1 MIANQDQNNQ
11 FRGHPSPVTKNGFK
25 AKIRNFILGTFTC
38 FMVSTSL
45 QAAQTV
51 CIFDLLGRAGES
63 YKLMKEWALAA
74 KTWGADVKLVAYQKE
89 EQADKD
95 FKAGKCDAVAMT
107 TMRSREYNKFA
118 GSIDALG
125 GVPSNDIS
133 KKAIAYVL
141 DERNAKRLVST
152 IKGEKY
158 EVAAISPL
166 GIAYIFVRDKSINT
180 IEKGIG
186 KKFAYLHYD
195 VAQKMAIDRVG
206 AIGVPSDIS
215 NFVKKFNNGEVDSIA
230 APGYA
235 FKPLEIY
242 KGLGTQGAMFTFPVV
257 NVTGDLIIRQDKFPP
272 NFGKNSRAW
281 SLKQLPKTFNMIKR
295 IESEIPAKYKLN
307 VSADDKLRYQ
317 KLLRDGRI
325 ELTER
330 GIYDP
335 AMMRVLKK
343 ARCTVERTNF
353 ECSLD
358 GE

>member
-1 MIANQDQNNQ
+1 MDYLAMNAKKILFAALTTLLVSN
-11 FRGHPSPVTKNGFK
+11 SAK
-25 AKIRNFILGTFTC
+25 AD
-38 FMVSTSL
+38 
-45 QAAQTV
+45 QTV

-63 YKLMKEWALAA
+63 YKLMEEWALAS
-74 KTWGADVKLVAYQKE
+74 KNWGADAKLVAYQKE
-89 EQADKD
+89 EQADRD
-95 FKAGKCDAVAMT
+95 FKNGKCDAVAMT

-125 GVPSNDIS
+125 GVPSNDIARR
-133 KKAIAYVL
+133 AISYAL
-141 DERNAKRLVST
+141 DQRNAKRLVST
-152 IKGEKY
+152 MKGEKY
-158 EVAAISPL
+158 EVAAIAPL
-166 GIAYIFVRDKSINT
+166 GIAYIFVRDRSMDT

-195 VAQKMAIDRVG
+195 IAQKIAIERVG

-215 NFVKKFNNGEVDSIA
+215 TFVGKFNRGEVDSIA
-230 APGYA
+230 APAYA

-242 KGLGTQGAMFTFPVV
+242 KGLGKSGAMFTFPLI
-257 NVTGDLIIRQDKFPP
+257 NVTGNLIIRQNKFPEG
-272 NFGKNSRAW
+272 FGQNSRAW
-281 SLKQLPKTFNMIKR
+281 SLRQLPKAMNTIR
-295 IESEIPAKYKLN
+295 RLEAEIPARYKLN
-307 VSADDKLRYQ
+307 VTAEDKLRYQ

-335 AMMRVLKK
+335 VMMRVLKR

-353 ECSLD
+353 ECSVS

>member
-1 MIANQDQNNQ
+1 MKMKMKNLFLASVLGALCSQSASANTQ
-11 FRGHPSPVTKNGFK
+11 
-25 AKIRNFILGTFTC
+25 
-38 FMVSTSL
+38 
-45 QAAQTV
+45 QTV

-63 YKLMKEWALAA
+63 YKLMEEWALAA
-74 KTWGADVKLVAYQKE
+74 KTWGADIKLLAYQKE
-89 EQADKD
+89 ELADKD
-95 FKAGKCDAVAMT
+95 FKNGKCDAVAMT

-125 GVPSNDIS
+125 GVPSNEIS
-133 KKAIAYVL
+133 KKAITYAL
-141 DERNAKRLVST
+141 DERNAKRLVTT

-166 GIAYIFVRDKSINT
+166 GIAYIFVRDRSMNT

-195 VAQKMAIDRVG
+195 IAQKMAVERVG

-215 NFVKKFNNGEVDSIA
+215 NFARKFNTGEVDSIA

-242 KGLGTQGAMFTFPVV
+242 KGLGNKGAMFNFPVV
-257 NVTGDLIIRQDKFPP
+257 NLTGDLILRQAKFPEG
-272 NFGKNSRAW
+272 FGQKSRAW
-281 SLKQLPKTFNMIKR
+281 SLGQLPKTYTILKR
-295 IESEIPAKYKLN
+295 IEAEIPTKYKLN
-307 VSADDKLRYQ
+307 VSAEDKIRYQ

-325 ELTER
+325 ELTQR

-335 AMMRVLKK
+335 SMIRVLKR
-343 ARCTVERTNF
+343 ARCAVERTNF
-353 ECSLD
+353 ECSLG

>member
-1 MIANQDQNNQ
+1 MKLKYIFLASMLGAISSQSTFANTQ
-11 FRGHPSPVTKNGFK
+11 
-25 AKIRNFILGTFTC
+25 
-38 FMVSTSL
+38 
-45 QAAQTV
+45 QTV

-63 YKLMKEWALAA
+63 YKLMEEWALAA
-74 KTWGADVKLVAYQKE
+74 QNWGANIKLIAYQKE
-89 EQADKD
+89 ELADKD
-95 FKAGKCDAVAMT
+95 FKNGKCDAVAMT

-125 GVPSNDIS
+125 GIPSNEIS
-133 KKAIAYVL
+133 KKAISYVL
-141 DERNAKRLVST
+141 DERNAKRLVSN

-166 GIAYIFVRDKSINT
+166 GIAYIFVRDRSMDT

-195 VAQKMAIDRVG
+195 IAQKMAVERVG
-206 AIGVPSDIS
+206 AVGVPSDIS
-215 NFVKKFNNGEVDSIA
+215 NFARKFNSGEVDSIA

-242 KGLGTQGAMFTFPVV
+242 KGLGSKGAMFTFPVV
-257 NVTGDLIIRQDKFPP
+257 NVTGDLILRQAKFPEG
-272 NFGKNSRAW
+272 FGQKSRAW
-281 SLKQLPKTFNMIKR
+281 SLRQLPKTYAILKK
-295 IESEIPAKYKLN
+295 IEAEIPSKYKLN
-307 VSADDKLRYQ
+307 VSAEDKLRYQ

-325 ELTER
+325 ELTQR

-335 AMMRVLKK
+335 GMMRVLKR

-353 ECSLD
+353 ECSLG

>member
-1 MIANQDQNNQ
+1 MNAKKILFAALTTLLVSN
-11 FRGHPSPVTKNGFK
+11 SAK
-25 AKIRNFILGTFTC
+25 AD
-38 FMVSTSL
+38 
-45 QAAQTV
+45 QTV

-63 YKLMKEWALAA
+63 YKLMEEWALAS
-74 KTWGADVKLVAYQKE
+74 KNWGADVKLVAYQKE
-89 EQADKD
+89 EQADRD
-95 FKAGKCDAVAMT
+95 FKNGKCDAVAMT

-125 GVPSNDIS
+125 GVPSNDIARR
-133 KKAIAYVL
+133 AISYAL
-141 DERNAKRLVST
+141 DQRNAKRLVST
-152 IKGEKY
+152 MKGEKY
-158 EVAAISPL
+158 EVAAIAPL
-166 GIAYIFVRDKSINT
+166 GIAYIFVRDRSMDT

-195 VAQKMAIDRVG
+195 IAQKIAIERVG

-215 NFVKKFNNGEVDSIA
+215 TFVGKFNRGEVDSIA
-230 APGYA
+230 APAYA

-242 KGLGTQGAMFTFPVV
+242 KGLSKSGAMFTFPLI
-257 NVTGDLIIRQDKFPP
+257 NVTGNLIIRQNKFPEG
-272 NFGKNSRAW
+272 FGQNSRAW
-281 SLKQLPKTFNMIKR
+281 SLRQLPKAMNTIR
-295 IESEIPAKYKLN
+295 RLEAEIPARYKLN
-307 VSADDKLRYQ
+307 VTAEDKLRYQ

-335 AMMRVLKK
+335 VMMRVLKR

-353 ECSLD
+353 ECSLG

>member
-1 MIANQDQNNQ
+1 MIAPLKKPTSTCLNQ
-11 FRGHPSPVTKNGFK
+11 K
-25 AKIRNFILGTFTC
+25 KIQSLIFASLSAMLF
-38 FMVSTSL
+38 STSV
-45 QAAQTV
+45 QAQQNV

-63 YKLMKEWALAA
+63 YKLMEEWALAA
-74 KTWGADVKLVAYQKE
+74 KNWGGDIKLIAYQKE

-95 FKAGKCDAVAMT
+95 FKNGKCDAVAMT

-133 KKAIAYVL
+133 KRAISYVL
-141 DERNAKRLVST
+141 DERNAKRMVST

-166 GIAYIFVRDKSINT
+166 GIAYIFVRDKNMNT

-195 VAQKMAIDRVG
+195 VAQKMAVERVG
-206 AIGVPSDIS
+206 AVGIPSDIS
-215 NFVKKFNNGEVDSIA
+215 SFVRRFNNGEVDSIA
-230 APGYA
+230 APDYA

-242 KGLGTQGAMFTFPVV
+242 KGLGNTGAMFTFPVV

-272 NFGKNSRAW
+272 DFGKNSRAW
-281 SLKQLPKTFNMIKR
+281 SLKQLPKTFNIIKR
-295 IESEIPAKYKLN
+295 IEAEIPAKYKLN
-307 VSADDKLRYQ
+307 VSAEDKIRYQ

-325 ELTER
+325 ELTQR

>member
-1 MIANQDQNNQ
+1 MKMKMKNLFLASVLGALCSQSASANTQ
-11 FRGHPSPVTKNGFK
+11 
-25 AKIRNFILGTFTC
+25 
-38 FMVSTSL
+38 
-45 QAAQTV
+45 QTV

-63 YKLMKEWALAA
+63 YKLMEEWALAA
-74 KTWGADVKLVAYQKE
+74 KTWGADIKLLAYQKE
-89 EQADKD
+89 ELADKD
-95 FKAGKCDAVAMT
+95 FKNGKCDAVAMT

-125 GVPSNDIS
+125 GVPSNEIS
-133 KKAIAYVL
+133 KKAITYAL
-141 DERNAKRLVST
+141 DERNAKRLVTT

-166 GIAYIFVRDKSINT
+166 GIAYIFVRDRSMNT

-195 VAQKMAIDRVG
+195 IAQKMAVERVG

-215 NFVKKFNNGEVDSIA
+215 NFARKFNTGEVDSIA

-242 KGLGTQGAMFTFPVV
+242 KGLGNKGAMFNFPVV
-257 NVTGDLIIRQDKFPP
+257 NVTGDLILRQAKFPEG
-272 NFGKNSRAW
+272 FGQKSRAW
-281 SLKQLPKTFNMIKR
+281 SLGQLPKTYTILKR
-295 IESEIPAKYKLN
+295 IEAEIPTKYKLN
-307 VSADDKLRYQ
+307 VSAEDKIRYQ

-325 ELTER
+325 ELTQR

-335 AMMRVLKK
+335 SMIRVLKR
-343 ARCTVERTNF
+343 ARCAVERTNF
-353 ECSLD
+353 ECSLG

>member
-1 MIANQDQNNQ
+1 MDYIAMTALLKKMNRPFFNTQ
-11 FRGHPSPVTKNGFK
+11 KFK
-25 AKIRNFILGTFTC
+25 TLMLMSLSCTFL
-38 FMVSTSL
+38 ST
-45 QAAQTV
+45 AAQAQQNV

-63 YKLMKEWALAA
+63 YKLMEEWALAA
-74 KTWGADVKLVAYQKE
+74 KTWGADIKLIAYQKE
-89 EQADKD
+89 EQADQD
-95 FKAGKCDAVAMT
+95 FKNGKCDAVAMT

-133 KKAIAYVL
+133 KRAITYVL
-141 DERNAKRLVST
+141 DERNAKRMVTT

-166 GIAYIFVRDKSINT
+166 GIAYIFVRDKNINT

-195 VAQKMAIDRVG
+195 VAQKMAIERVG

-215 NFVKKFNNGEVDSIA
+215 NFVRKFNNGEVDSIA

-242 KGLGTQGAMFTFPVV
+242 KGLGNKGAMFTFPVV
-257 NVTGDLIIRQDKFPP
+257 NVTGDLIIRQAKFPVD
-272 NFGKNSRAW
+272 FGKKSRAW

-295 IESEIPAKYKLN
+295 IEAEIPAKYKLN
-307 VSADDKLRYQ
+307 VSEDDKTRYQ

-325 ELTER
+325 ELTQR

-335 AMMRVLKK
+335 VMMRVLKR